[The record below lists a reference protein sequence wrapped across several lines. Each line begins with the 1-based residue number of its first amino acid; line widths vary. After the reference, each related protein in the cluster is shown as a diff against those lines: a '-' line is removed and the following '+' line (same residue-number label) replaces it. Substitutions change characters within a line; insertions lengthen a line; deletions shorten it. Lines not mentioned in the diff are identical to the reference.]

1 MAGLDGQA
9 FMDQTN
15 AILLEVRAELQT
27 LRTEQDAATATVTNV
42 TADVGTFRVELR
54 EQLRVLVMQQQQD
67 LANMHGLL
75 AGLNLPDL
83 MATQGLIMD
92 ETIKTA
98 LAVTST
104 STGGPRE
111 GSFRNSI
118 LESKTIAIA
127 LAHPLLHRLLRLPCA
142 AWVSN
147 VTDDGTVALFRL
159 NEMCRWC
166 RLTKSCARIGL
177 SAALYGIRPL
187 RWMQVDWEVW
197 LLLLLFQR
205 GAA

>member
-54 EQLRVLVMQQQQD
+54 EQLRVLVTQQQQD
-67 LANMHGLL
+67 IANMQGLL
-75 AGLNLPDL
+75 ASLNLPDL

-92 ETIKTA
+92 EKIKTA
-98 LAVTST
+98 LAVST

-111 GSFRNSI
+111 GSF
-118 LESKTIAIA
+118 
-127 LAHPLLHRLLRLPCA
+127 
-142 AWVSN
+142 
-147 VTDDGTVALFRL
+147 
-159 NEMCRWC
+159 
-166 RLTKSCARIGL
+166 
-177 SAALYGIRPL
+177 
-187 RWMQVDWEVW
+187 
-197 LLLLLFQR
+197 
-205 GAA
+205 